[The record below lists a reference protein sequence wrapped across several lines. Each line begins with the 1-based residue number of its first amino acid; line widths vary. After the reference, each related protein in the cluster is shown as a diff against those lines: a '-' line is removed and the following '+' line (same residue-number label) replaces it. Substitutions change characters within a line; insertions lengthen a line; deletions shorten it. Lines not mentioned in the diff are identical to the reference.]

1 VAPGW
6 GKWTTPFAWPYVLM
20 ICVRIVPVL
29 LAIAFLLPSTA
40 AAAHRPNDDPA
51 TAACIR
57 EAAQRFQ
64 VPELALWVLLD
75 VEAGKLGQVSTNT
88 NGTYDIGPLPVNSWW
103 LPKLAQFGITEDMV
117 KNNLCIN
124 IGVGAWILAKEL
136 DRHKDIP
143 RAIAYYHSPTPRHQ
157 RRYLGLVVGA
167 IDRRL
172 ASRAKEPLAGNP

>member
-1 VAPGW
+1 MPTAHCTGGPMSVVYRSPSWTNLTGSAPSRRRPPPPSATCVTRWPARWPRPPARLGSGFCACNRHDKWGGCSSNVAPGW

-88 NGTYDIGPLPVNSWW
+88 NGTYDI
-103 LPKLAQFGITEDMV
+103 
-117 KNNLCIN
+117 
-124 IGVGAWILAKEL
+124 
-136 DRHKDIP
+136 
-143 RAIAYYHSPTPRHQ
+143 
-157 RRYLGLVVGA
+157 
-167 IDRRL
+167 
-172 ASRAKEPLAGNP
+172 